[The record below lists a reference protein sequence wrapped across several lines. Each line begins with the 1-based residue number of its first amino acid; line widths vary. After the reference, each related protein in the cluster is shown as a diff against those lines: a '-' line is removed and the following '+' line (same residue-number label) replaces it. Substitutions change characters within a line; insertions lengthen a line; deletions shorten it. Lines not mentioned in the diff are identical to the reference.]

1 MSIPF
6 QDSETA
12 KNLLRAFA
20 GESQAR
26 NRYDFAANLC
36 QKQEL
41 QAMAFIFQATAKQEQ
56 AHARVFWDH
65 LQALN
70 GQNLPIYGAYPIEGT
85 NRILELL
92 RAAQHNE
99 HEEHGSVYPSFAA
112 IATQEGFPEAAAS
125 FRQIAA
131 IEQLHG
137 ERFGLL
143 ADQLESGALFVSQ
156 IEPKRHAAGV
166 LHIIQRAACA
176 AAGASDVL
184 VAVQGH
190 GGADTVPPLLLH
202 EGSGDAGINAAA
214 HCNQNLFHQTMGQPP
229 SQCSQS
235 GNLLWS

>member
-26 NRYDFAANLC
+26 NRYEFAANLC

-56 AHARVFWDH
+56 AHAKVFWDH

-112 IATQEGFPEAAAS
+112 I
-125 FRQIAA
+125 
-131 IEQLHG
+131 EQLHG

-156 IEPKRHAAGV
+156 IETGWMCLNCGHTQNSLEAPKQCPVCNHGQGWFIRLELAPENLGV
-166 LHIIQRAACA
+166 GLFLLGC
-176 AAGASDVL
+176 GLEDK
-184 VAVQGH
+184 GH
-190 GGADTVPPLLLH
+190 RL
-202 EGSGDAGINAAA
+202 
-214 HCNQNLFHQTMGQPP
+214 
-229 SQCSQS
+229 
-235 GNLLWS
+235 

>member
-56 AHARVFWDH
+56 AHAKVFWDH

-156 IEPKRHAAGV
+156 AKQAE
-166 LHIIQRAACA
+166 
-176 AAGASDVL
+176 SDAFSLFSYIWCEYDQPRCTSGKSLMSSSSPSFTETTAICPGSTSLL
-184 VAVQGH
+184 V
-190 GGADTVPPLLLH
+190 PY
-202 EGSGDAGINAAA
+202 
-214 HCNQNLFHQTMGQPP
+214 
-229 SQCSQS
+229 
-235 GNLLWS
+235 W

>member
-26 NRYDFAANLC
+26 NRYDFAAAVC

-56 AHARVFWDH
+56 AHAKVFWDH

-99 HEEHGSVYPSFAA
+99 HPEEMAF
-112 IATQEGFPEAAAS
+112 
-125 FRQIAA
+125 
-131 IEQLHG
+131 
-137 ERFGLL
+137 
-143 ADQLESGALFVSQ
+143 
-156 IEPKRHAAGV
+156 
-166 LHIIQRAACA
+166 
-176 AAGASDVL
+176 
-184 VAVQGH
+184 
-190 GGADTVPPLLLH
+190 
-202 EGSGDAGINAAA
+202 
-214 HCNQNLFHQTMGQPP
+214 
-229 SQCSQS
+229 
-235 GNLLWS
+235 

>member
-56 AHARVFWDH
+56 AHAKVFWDH

-99 HEEHGSVYPSFAA
+99 HEEHVPYTPPS
-112 IATQEGFPEAAAS
+112 
-125 FRQIAA
+125 
-131 IEQLHG
+131 
-137 ERFGLL
+137 
-143 ADQLESGALFVSQ
+143 
-156 IEPKRHAAGV
+156 
-166 LHIIQRAACA
+166 
-176 AAGASDVL
+176 
-184 VAVQGH
+184 
-190 GGADTVPPLLLH
+190 
-202 EGSGDAGINAAA
+202 
-214 HCNQNLFHQTMGQPP
+214 PP
-229 SQCSQS
+229 SQPRKASRRPPPPSGRLPPLNNSTASVSACWRISWKAGPCSS
-235 GNLLWS
+235 RR